1 MSEDVYVRKDVHDE
15 TMKRIEALMA
25 ASEAR
30 IEARMA
36 ALEARQERTA
46 EKRDPRQ
53 ELKESA
59 RDLHRT
65 LIRSA
70 LIIIG
75 SQFITLLLIVLKWLE
90 KK

>member
-1 MSEDVYVRKDVHDE
+1 MSEDIYVRKDVHDE
-15 TMKRIEALMA
+15 TMKRIEAMIA

-30 IEARMA
+30 IA
-36 ALEARQERTA
+36 ALEARQERTT

-65 LIRSA
+65 LMRSA

-75 SQFITLLLIVLKWLE
+75 SQFITMLLIVLKWLE
-90 KK
+90 KH